1 MRDDEGDE
9 RDALIRDTLIV
20 DMADELGSFTSR
32 LLADLGAR
40 VIKVERPGGDASRG
54 IGPFL
59 EDDATSGQGISLS
72 FSYHNANKVGIIL
85 DIERREG
92 RRSLR
97 AILKEADVLVE
108 TFPAGYLASL
118 GLGHGRLKRIN
129 PALIRLSITGF
140 GKTGPRRAFPSCDSV
155 LSACSGQM
163 YVSGPREGP
172 PLAFPGK
179 QSRYASSLFGA
190 VAVLLALRK
199 RRVTGEGAYIDL
211 SAQEALASTLDH
223 VMVDYFSDHAITRRQ
238 GSVYGSGLSS
248 ILPCRDGHIEV
259 TILQNWETLLELMA
273 SVGKAEDLGEEK
285 WLDEAYR
292 LAHFDHITKVVGK
305 WTKGHDRNELFEL
318 GQAMRL
324 PWAPLSSLGE
334 VLTCPQLAARRFFIE
349 TGLPG
354 GRPSLPFP
362 GLPYRISS
370 FSPPLPRA
378 APLPGEHTDQVL
390 QEFSSGREKKRRAR
404 RDRTDSAREMA
415 GRAALTGVRVL
426 DLTRILAGPY
436 ATRLLA
442 DFGAEV
448 IKVQSS
454 KTARGSEE
462 NGTPYFAAWNR
473 NKRSVTI
480 DLGRPEARD
489 ILLRLAAC
497 SDVVV
502 ENFSPRVMANWGLTY
517 DALKEV
523 RPDVIM
529 ASISAAGQTGPWK
542 DIVAFGPTFHALS
555 GLTSALSASGGAP
568 VCPGHAYGDTII
580 GLYAALAI
588 LAALER
594 RESAGVGAYIDLSGY
609 EAVCT
614 LLGPGL
620 MEAAAAGLGSERRDR
635 DLNPCASGAA
645 SGCWQCLGQ
654 DRWCVIAISNENE
667 WRSFCSVAL
676 LPELSDPRFSSAEG
690 RSRHWQEL
698 DGLIGSWTMANEAE
712 KIVDNLRKAGVA
724 AAVVQNA
731 EDVAKDRRLARR
743 GFFVPISHRGLGS
756 LVSDRSAL
764 RDAGMDGEHW
774 RGAPLLGA
782 DNEYVFGKL
791 LGLTGKEID
800 SYRDKGVI
808 S

>member
-1 MRDDEGDE
+1 MRDDEGAD
-9 RDALIRDTLIV
+9 RDALIGDTLIV
-20 DMADELGSFTSR
+20 DMADELGSFASR

-59 EDDATSGQGISLS
+59 KDDGASGEGISLS
-72 FSYHNANKVGIIL
+72 FSYHNANKLGIIL
-85 DIERREG
+85 DIERKEG

-97 AILKEADVLVE
+97 AILKEADVLIE

-129 PALIRLSITGF
+129 PALIQLSITGF
-140 GKTGPRRAFPSCDSV
+140 GTTGPRRAFRSCDSV

-172 PLAFPGK
+172 PLAFPGG

-199 RRVTGEGAYIDL
+199 RRATGEGAYIDL

-223 VMVDYFSDHAITRRQ
+223 VMVDYFSDHAITRRR

-248 ILPCRDGHIEV
+248 ILPCRDGHVEA

-273 SVGKAEDLGEEK
+273 SVGKAEDLAGEK

-292 LAHFDHITKVVGK
+292 VAHFDHITEVVEK

-324 PWAPLSSLGE
+324 PWAPLSSLAE
-334 VLTCPQLAARRFFIE
+334 VLTCPQLAARRFFVE

-354 GRPSLPFP
+354 SRSSLPFP

-370 FSPPLPRA
+370 FSPRLPRA

-390 QEFSSGREKKRRAR
+390 QEFSPGRGKRRPAR
-404 RDRTDSAREMA
+404 RGPDDPARKAADRSA
-415 GRAALTGVRVL
+415 LSGVRVL
-426 DLTRILAGPY
+426 DLTRVLAGPY
-436 ATRLLA
+436 ATRVLA

-454 KTARGSEE
+454 KTAHGSEE

-480 DLGRPEARD
+480 DLGRPEARG
-489 ILLRLAAC
+489 IMLRLAAC

-502 ENFSPRVMANWGLTY
+502 ENFSSRVMANWGLTY
-517 DALKEV
+517 DTLKEV

-555 GLTSALSASGGAP
+555 GLTSAFSASGGTP

-580 GLYAALAI
+580 GLYGALAI

-620 MEAAAAGLGSERRDR
+620 LEAAAAAGGSVRRGQGL
-635 DLNPCASGAA
+635 
-645 SGCWQCLGQ
+645 
-654 DRWCVIAISNENE
+654 
-667 WRSFCSVAL
+667 
-676 LPELSDPRFSSAEG
+676 DPRTGGARKRLLAVPG
-690 RSRHWQEL
+690 SR
-698 DGLIGSWTMANEAE
+698 
-712 KIVDNLRKAGVA
+712 
-724 AAVVQNA
+724 
-731 EDVAKDRRLARR
+731 
-743 GFFVPISHRGLGS
+743 
-756 LVSDRSAL
+756 
-764 RDAGMDGEHW
+764 
-774 RGAPLLGA
+774 
-782 DNEYVFGKL
+782 
-791 LGLTGKEID
+791 
-800 SYRDKGVI
+800 
-808 S
+808 